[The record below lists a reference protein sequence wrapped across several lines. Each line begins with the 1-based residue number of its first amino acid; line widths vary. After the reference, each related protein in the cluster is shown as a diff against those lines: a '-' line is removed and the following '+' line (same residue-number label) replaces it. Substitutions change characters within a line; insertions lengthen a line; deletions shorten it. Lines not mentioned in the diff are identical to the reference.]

1 MIFLRLKVDNLYMF
15 QDATIDF
22 TYSRRVKG
30 SLVEGE
36 YLEEF
41 PQVRFKRVCVI
52 MGPNAAGKT
61 TLGRLMCS
69 INNYLFGIPVKEVRE
84 NIYDSNRP
92 AFVDLLYVVPALEE
106 LRRLRVELDTKGLR
120 RETLWAAPLRKSKSL
135 KQMESALDESEP
147 LFEWMRQDKAAADDA
162 GGLVLLSQAF
172 ATGVS
177 LDRAS
182 GWHYIFSEM
191 DVSSDN
197 LAHEQQDLVLLEKVL
212 RAFDGS
218 IDSVR
223 LSQDKD
229 NAYVIAFHNGD
240 RVIVEDGQL
249 RPSDRLRLSRGTLES
264 IEVAKL
270 LATII
275 RQGRGSPDVS
285 STFFLDEK
293 MAYSHTEME
302 AAILNVMIERMGRYS
317 QLFYTTH
324 NHDILSMALPSHS
337 YLFMY
342 KDDFVRFA
350 QPEKMG
356 FSKNDRNLLG
366 YVRNDIF
373 GTVPDTSLIDALLE
387 EA

>member
-1 MIFLRLKVDNLYMF
+1 
-15 QDATIDF
+15 
-22 TYSRRVKG
+22 
-30 SLVEGE
+30 
-36 YLEEF
+36 
-41 PQVRFKRVCVI
+41 
-52 MGPNAAGKT
+52 
-61 TLGRLMCS
+61 
-69 INNYLFGIPVKEVRE
+69 
-84 NIYDSNRP
+84 
-92 AFVDLLYVVPALEE
+92 
-106 LRRLRVELDTKGLR
+106 LDH
-120 RETLWAAPLRKSKSL
+120 
-135 KQMESALDESEP
+135 
-147 LFEWMRQDKAAADDA
+147 
-162 GGLVLLSQAF
+162 
-172 ATGVS
+172 
-177 LDRAS
+177 AS

-212 RAFDGS
+212 RAFDCS

-223 LSQDKD
+223 PSQDKD

-249 RPSDRLRLSRGTLES
+249 RPSDRQRLSRGTLES

-275 RQGRGSPDVS
+275 RQGKKSPDVS
-285 STFFLDEK
+285 NTFFLDEK

-366 YVRNDIF
+366 YVCNDIF